1 MQVFIICVYR
11 SNLALLI
18 RLCVKVPCGRCEFMS
33 SWGLTICSIPNYQS
47 FMIILLHHKLV
58 YIMQSSIWNFMHSTI
73 HSNGMVFITGPL
85 FKCSECR
92 ALAICLGVDLSKDPF
107 PDTGSNQT
115 GHRKKNTA
123 CGFYSIFI
131 S

>member
-33 SWGLTICSIPNYQS
+33 SWGLTICSIRNYRS
-47 FMIILLHHKLV
+47 FMIILHYTTLCNPV
-58 YIMQSSIWNFMHSTI
+58 SGTSTI
-73 HSNGMVFITGPL
+73 HSNAMVLITGLL

-92 ALAICLGVDLSKDPF
+92 ALAICLGVELSKSILRHWQQPNR
-107 PDTGSNQT
+107 SS
-115 GHRKKNTA
+115 KKKLTRLVD
-123 CGFYSIFI
+123 FI
-131 S
+131 RF